1 VVHATEEQALL
12 NEVCRIAV
20 GPAGYLFAWVGYADN
35 DEARTVRPVAS
46 AGTAEGFLERI
57 HVSWADNE
65 YGRGSIG
72 PAIRTGKPVVVRRLR
87 DQPTFA
93 LWHKELV
100 PRNFES
106 IMSVPLHQGHTV
118 YGALAI
124 YAREPDAFDATEVEL
139 IAELGENLAHGIR
152 SLRARNERAEAIAAL
167 ERARSEL
174 EDRVR
179 QRTAELV
186 EARDAAESADRL
198 KSAFLATMSHEL
210 RTPLNSIIGF
220 TGIVLQGLAGPLNDE
235 QAKQLGMVQ
244 NSSRHLLALINDV
257 LDISKIEAGQL
268 DIYCASFPL
277 LPAIEKTVSA
287 IMPLA
292 EKKGITVRTELSPEV
307 GEITSDQRRVEQI
320 LLNLLGNAVKFTDQG
335 EVLVQC
341 RLDHEWIVT
350 TIRDTGIGIDPKF
363 HQSIFEPFRQADT
376 GLARKRE
383 GTGLGLSICK
393 RLVELLRG
401 SISVESALDQ
411 GSTFTVRLPL
421 AWDKTHEE
429 HSPSN

>member
-1 VVHATEEQALL
+1 
-12 NEVCRIAV
+12 
-20 GPAGYLFAWVGYADN
+20 
-35 DEARTVRPVAS
+35 
-46 AGTAEGFLERI
+46 
-57 HVSWADNE
+57 VSWADNE

-72 PAIRTGKPVVVRRLR
+72 PAIRTGKPVVVRHLS
-87 DQPTFA
+87 DQPAFA
-93 LWHKELV
+93 LWRNELA
-100 PRNFES
+100 PHNFES
-106 IMSVPLHQGHTV
+106 IMSVPLHQGDSV

-124 YAREPDAFDATEVEL
+124 YAREPDAFDETEVEL
-139 IAELGENLAHGIR
+139 IAELGENLAHGIAA
-152 SLRARNERAEAIAAL
+152 LRARNERAEAIAAL

-220 TGIVLQGLAGPLNDE
+220 KGIVLQGLAGPLNDE

-268 DIYCASFPL
+268 DIYCAPFPM

-287 IMPLA
+287 ILPLA
-292 EKKGITVRTELSPEV
+292 EKKGIAVRTELSPEV

-335 EVLVQC
+335 EVVVQC

-350 TIRDTGIGIDPKF
+350 TIWDTGIGVDPKF

-393 RLVELLRG
+393 RLVELLG
-401 SISVESALDQ
+401 GFISVESVLNQ

-421 AWDKTHEE
+421 VWDKTREE
-429 HSPSN
+429 HSSGN